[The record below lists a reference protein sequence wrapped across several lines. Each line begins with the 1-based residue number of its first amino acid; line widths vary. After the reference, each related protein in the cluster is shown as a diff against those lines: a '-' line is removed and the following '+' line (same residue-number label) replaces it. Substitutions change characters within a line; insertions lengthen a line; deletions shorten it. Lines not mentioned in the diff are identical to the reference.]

1 MSPHRQDV
9 PEARVERGDELG
21 VGLPEAVVDEVAE
34 GGAVVGEAHVL
45 RRQVHPLVAVQLD
58 RVLVRRPPEN
68 VYAIGGH
75 SHMMPAKSGGS
86 LAKMRRIDRLRECDS
101 EKGRGG

>member
-1 MSPHRQDV
+1 MIMNMSPHRQDI
-9 PEARVERGDELG
+9 PEARVEGGDELG

-68 VYAIGGH
+68 VQ
-75 SHMMPAKSGGS
+75 AKG
-86 LAKMRRIDRLRECDS
+86 
-101 EKGRGG
+101 

>member
-1 MSPHRQDV
+1 MSMSHRQDV
-9 PEARVERGDELG
+9 PESRVERGDELG

-34 GGAVVGEAHVL
+34 GGAVVGEPHVL

-68 VYAIGGH
+68 VHGV
-75 SHMMPAKSGGS
+75 
-86 LAKMRRIDRLRECDS
+86 
-101 EKGRGG
+101 GRTFTYDARKEGEVGKKRKQY

>member
-1 MSPHRQDV
+1 MSKSHRQDV
-9 PEARVERGDELG
+9 PESRVERGDELG

-68 VYAIGGH
+68 VYAIYWGTFT
-75 SHMMPAKSGGS
+75 
-86 LAKMRRIDRLRECDS
+86 CDARK
-101 EKGRGG
+101 EARNVGKK